1 MDKDDLVSRHSP
13 LPCAAREYG
22 YEKIALL
29 DANGAEIGFVHRRG
43 DAKAI
48 IAASLESSQSEL
60 DDLKHDLERQMTIAN
75 TECNRAEELLEALR
89 EARDFVAIHGP
100 AAAFPEL
107 ITKWNALLE
116 RTSRHG

>member
-1 MDKDDLVSRHSP
+1 MSRCLPPLTSRHSP
-13 LPCAAREYG
+13 FPWTAREYG

-60 DDLKHDLERQMTIAN
+60 V
-75 TECNRAEELLEALR
+75 EALR
-89 EARDFVAIHGP
+89 EAD
-100 AAAFPEL
+100 EL
-107 ITKWNALLE
+107 LTALLRSYEQRGPETVRE
-116 RTSRHG
+116 RARKWIGKYRPFWDRAE